1 MILTGPLGKRNA
13 ASSLQGRKDK
23 PGLLSAPP
31 DAAIE
36 TLNAIYRPGDRTDAL
51 VVKSV
56 TALAAAVV
64 APARAG
70 S

>member
-1 MILTGPLGKRNA
+1 M
-13 ASSLQGRKDK
+13 QGRKDK

-36 TLNAIYRPGDRTDAL
+36 TLNAIGRPGDLTDAIGRPGDL
-51 VVKSV
+51 TDAIVVGSV